1 MSGLIVARPNRASL
15 PLAALMAVL
24 LGAVAPGI
32 GTARGLFGHG
42 TAAVS
47 TPTPAAKNTEA
58 VALQVR
64 QALDERRFVDAG
76 DMLDATVAAGAK
88 SPELDLLSGEL
99 MLAKGNFK
107 DALQIL
113 QPVESVASLRA
124 GALEGEGLA
133 YSMLGRSEDAM
144 NHLKQAIALDK
155 SLWRAWN
162 CLGREYDLRRDWAKA
177 AQAYSAAMSAPGANI
192 AIVLNNRG
200 YSKLLQRL
208 TAEAAAD
215 FVAALDKDP
224 SLAAARTNLR
234 LTLAMEGHYSRAT
247 AVGPADDRAAVL
259 NNVGLAAALRGDYLQ
274 ADTMLNQ
281 AIAARGQYYAKA
293 SENLQ
298 LSRDLATRREDTPD
312 IADDPH

>member
-1 MSGLIVARPNRASL
+1 MIGLTMPRSNLAVP
-15 PLAALMAVL
+15 PLAALMAVV
-24 LGAVAPGI
+24 LGIVTPEVGS
-32 GTARGLFGHG
+32 GRGLFGHG
-42 TAAVS
+42 
-47 TPTPAAKNTEA
+47 PAAASATTSAGKNTET
-58 VALQVR
+58 VAPQVR

-76 DMLDATVAAGAK
+76 NMLDAAVAAGAR

-113 QPVESVASLRA
+113 QPVESVPSLRA
-124 GALEGEGLA
+124 AALEGEGLA

-144 NHLKQAIALDK
+144 AHLKQAIALDK

-162 CLGREYDLRRDWAKA
+162 CLGREYDLRRDWPKA
-177 AQAYSAAMSAPGANI
+177 TQAYGAAMVAPGANV

-208 TAEAAAD
+208 TTDAAAD

-234 LTLAMEGHYSRAT
+234 LTLALEGHYARAT

-259 NNVGLAAALRGDYLQ
+259 NNVGLTAALRGDYLQ

-281 AIAARGQYYAKA
+281 AIAARGQYYSKA

-298 LSRDLATRREDTPD
+298 LSRDLATRREDTPG
-312 IADDPH
+312 IADEPH